1 MKLKVSLA
9 IGVLVVGLASIV
21 AVATP
26 SAQAKTGGHYT
37 TSYDANAVPT
47 AATTPTSDVPNA
59 AAAGNITITSFKK
72 VGGVINAVGTF
83 TGTIA
88 GVDGGNGVGNEFT
101 TGFTAPVTNV
111 DGHALTGTSAAALAA
126 ADPTCQVLD
135 LTLGPLHLDLLGLVV
150 DLNQVH
156 LNITAHSGSGNLLGN
171 LLCSVAHLL
180 DNTGG
185 GSSGLSGLLQQ
196 LTSLLNQILAQ
207 L

>member
-9 IGVLVVGLASIV
+9 IGVLAVALSAAV
-21 AVATP
+21 AVAVP
-26 SAQAKTGGHYT
+26 GAQAKTGGSYT
-37 TSYDANAVPT
+37 LPGTFSGTASNATITDA
-47 AATTPTSDVPNA
+47 AATADS
-59 AAAGNITITSFKK
+59 ITITGFKN

-88 GVDGGNGVGNEFT
+88 GVNGGEQFT
-101 TGFTAPVTNV
+101 TGFTAPVTQI
-111 DGHALTGTSAAALAA
+111 DGHSLAGGASSLAA
-126 ADPTCQVLD
+126 AAGTCQILD

-156 LNITAHSGSGNLLGN
+156 LNITAQQGSGNLLGN

-180 DNTGG
+180 DNTGSG
-185 GSSGLSGLLQQ
+185 GTGGLSGLLQGI
-196 LTSLLNQILAQ
+196 TSLLNQILAQ

>member
-1 MKLKVSLA
+1 MKLKLSLT
-9 IGVLVVGLASIV
+9 IGVLAVALAAIV
-21 AVATP
+21 AVVAP
-26 SAQAKTGGHYT
+26 SAQAKTGGSYT
-37 TSYDANAVPT
+37 APYDSSTAVP
-47 AATTPTSDVPNA
+47 APATTATSTVPNA
-59 AAAGNITITSFKK
+59 LANGSITITSFKK

-88 GVDGGNGVGNEFT
+88 GVNGGEQFT

-111 DGHALTGTSAAALAA
+111 DGHSLAGTAASALAA
-126 ADPTCQVLD
+126 ADPTCQILN

-156 LNITAHSGSGNLLGN
+156 LTINAQSGSGNLLGN

-180 DNTGG
+180 ANTGG

-196 LTSLLNQILAQ
+196 ITSLLNQILAA
-207 L
+207 LP